1 MIWEIGTQTME
12 GSSFEANT
20 LHLTKT
26 KLYDTFYLN
35 KQWRKLATVCVR
47 RGLKQARVNPADLC
61 LRRKT
66 IGSDKLYAIDRGF
79 AV

>member
-1 MIWEIGTQTME
+1 M
-12 GSSFEANT
+12 
-20 LHLTKT
+20 
-26 KLYDTFYLN
+26 
-35 KQWRKLATVCVR
+35 VCVR

-66 IGSDKLYAIDRGF
+66 IGTDKLYAIDRGF